1 MCRGEGG
8 TLQTNI
14 AGMCGAGSAR
24 SVWTTQ
30 GFLKLMGACAFRV
43 YTAQVAGCSAGYC
56 PKWALH
62 FLHFP
67 GPSCSGSGFW
77 VHHKCQT
84 WLHVCFVPFPGPSS
98 SGDQGLG
105 ECTVPSGLCILITS
119 WVRTT
124 QFTGAPWE
132 HQLRCVICLLW
143 GADPKL
149 RPSQQMST
157 VQDSRKRA
165 CSQFSG
171 GCRSLGLR
179 LPLTFWLW
187 LSHTCLSA
195 SCWERGL

>member
-77 VHHKCQT
+77 VHRKGADSVARAFCSLPRSQQLR
-84 WLHVCFVPFPGPSS
+84 WSPELCICAKWALHLNHFLGPDRSVYWVCHESTISGVSWVS
-98 SGDQGLG
+98 SG
-105 ECTVPSGLCILITS
+105 ELIS
-119 WVRTT
+119 SYDPPGRCQQSRTP
-124 QFTGAPWE
+124 GREPAHSLVE
-132 HQLRCVICLLW
+132 DAVLW
-143 GADPKL
+143 G
-149 RPSQQMST
+149 
-157 VQDSRKRA
+157 
-165 CSQFSG
+165 
-171 GCRSLGLR
+171 
-179 LPLTFWLW
+179 
-187 LSHTCLSA
+187 
-195 SCWERGL
+195 

>member
-1 MCRGEGG
+1 MVTYLGSLVQLCRGEGG

-30 GFLKLMGACAFRV
+30 GFLKLMGACAFWV

-67 GPSCSGSGFW
+67 GPSCSGSGFG
-77 VHHKCQT
+77 VHCKGADSVARVFCS
-84 WLHVCFVPFPGPSS
+84 LPSS

-119 WVRTT
+119 WVRIA
-124 QFTGAPWE
+124 QFTGCAV
-132 HQLRCVICLLW
+132 R
-143 GADPKL
+143 A
-149 RPSQQMST
+149 PSQ
-157 VQDSRKRA
+157 V
-165 CSQFSG
+165 
-171 GCRSLGLR
+171 CRGSPLG
-179 LPLTFWLW
+179 
-187 LSHTCLSA
+187 S
-195 SCWERGL
+195 